1 MIPRMRHDRQSSDK
15 PGLATTIWRS
25 VFRGPI
31 VPRTDRDRKWVVF
44 NTLVL
49 HLRPIRV
56 PAKTIRY
63 THTFGLGGMSL
74 VLVLMLMGT
83 GILMM
88 FVYEPS
94 PDRAYESIVGM
105 QEEILFGPLV
115 RAVHH
120 WSANLLVLVVLFHM
134 LRVFLT
140 GGFHGP
146 RQFNW
151 VIGLLL
157 LSLVLVSSFTGY
169 LLPWDQ
175 LSYWAVTICT
185 GMLGYVPGIG
195 EWLQGVVRG
204 GPEIGRVTVIGF
216 YTVHTSVVPV
226 LLIALMA
233 WHFWRVRK
241 AGGVVIPRD
250 PGDDPG
256 QKPDYVLFLPNLLLR
271 ETAVALVLVAF
282 VVVVSVLFPAP
293 LGAPANP
300 GMSPN
305 PAKAP
310 WYFLGF
316 QELLFH
322 FHPAF
327 AVFVI
332 PLLAAAA
339 IVALPYVRYDSDLAG
354 NWFLSPKGRRMA
366 GVAAVAAVAVTPVWI
381 GLDELVIDL
390 GAWLPNLPG
399 AITNGLVPF
408 AVLLAAVA
416 AFYAFVK
423 RRFDASNNEAIQALF
438 VLLLVAFGVLTA
450 TGLWFRGEGMALTWP
465 WKL

>member
-1 MIPRMRHDRQSSDK
+1 
-15 PGLATTIWRS
+15 
-25 VFRGPI
+25 
-31 VPRTDRDRKWVVF
+31 
-44 NTLVL
+44 
-49 HLRPIRV
+49 
-56 PAKTIRY
+56 
-63 THTFGLGGMSL
+63 
-74 VLVLMLMGT
+74 
-83 GILMM
+83 
-88 FVYEPS
+88 
-94 PDRAYESIVGM
+94 
-105 QEEILFGPLV
+105 V

-120 WSANLLVLVVLFHM
+120 WSANLLVLVALFHM

-151 VIGLLL
+151 VVGLLL
-157 LSLVLVSSFTGY
+157 LFCILVSNFTGY

-185 GMLGYVPGIG
+185 AMLGYVPGIG
-195 EWLQGVVRG
+195 EWAQGVIRG
-204 GPEIGRVTVIGF
+204 GPEIGRATMIGF